1 MNAKSPEHKLTS
13 GDYLKADA
21 LRVARLESKASQN
34 RKELRDLRSQRK
46 KIVASIQK
54 KFELEAK
61 RLLESWQFKLD
72 EIAAFHQEKESIL
85 KEGHEER
92 FKKAIST
99 LETKIP
105 DFKMSPQLQKLRTI
119 EKRLYE
125 AQNFV
130 EAAEICSRADEV
142 EKNER
147 AFHAAKTNRTTT
159 RKVNMLKRNQA
170 NELEAFNLRRDA
182 AITKLESE
190 RDKELDRLRRKYKNL
205 GLRTDCMMRVNI
217 AKRTLQA
224 EKWATAVRTHE
235 AQVAVDIPE
244 EKDVAL
250 ADRPSRFTTR
260 KLVL

>member
-1 MNAKSPEHKLTS
+1 MLSCGILIHHGIP
-13 GDYLKADA
+13 
-21 LRVARLESKASQN
+21 Q
-34 RKELRDLRSQRK
+34 
-46 KIVASIQK
+46 
-54 KFELEAK
+54 LEAK

-182 AITKLESE
+182 AITKLVQKVGS
-190 RDKELDRLRRKYKNL
+190 NL
-205 GLRTDCMMRVNI
+205 SHRNTNVSIISGIRTR
-217 AKRTLQA
+217 
-224 EKWATAVRTHE
+224 
-235 AQVAVDIPE
+235 
-244 EKDVAL
+244 
-250 ADRPSRFTTR
+250 
-260 KLVL
+260 